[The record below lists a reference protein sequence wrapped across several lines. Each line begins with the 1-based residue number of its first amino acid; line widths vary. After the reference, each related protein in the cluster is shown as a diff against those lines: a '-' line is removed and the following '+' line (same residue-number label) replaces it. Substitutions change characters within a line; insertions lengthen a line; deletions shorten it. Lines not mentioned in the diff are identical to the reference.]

1 MMLFFSVLFVFFLP
15 KYKGSKIIY
24 QLNQMYHHREVI
36 MFYDKME
43 NNNNNNNNR
52 IKITRKKMLLLL
64 LLPALDLALAFIS

>member
-1 MMLFFSVLFVFFLP
+1 MMLFFSVLFVFCL

-43 NNNNNNNNR
+43 NNNNNNR